1 MVIRNINSNNSTYDT
16 TLDLFINYFQN
27 PIVRNRSRNQLEKIA
42 RDLIDIRVSAN
53 ETKRTAV
60 KNVHLDLLK
69 DLPNLDIFEF
79 AIYLD
84 EETIATARN
93 MQADL
98 DHIGASDIVQ
108 LVLCQV

>member
-27 PIVRNRSRNQLEKIA
+27 PIVRNRSRNQLEKI
-42 RDLIDIRVSAN
+42 RVSAN

-79 AIYLD
+79 ALYLD

-98 DHIGASDIVQ
+98 DHIGASDIIQ